1 MTNMTKEQRENV
13 MIQGRKMMDN
23 LSEGKSARDVMAQ
36 IYVDNLDDKTM
47 NQGYLFITLK
57 CKVID
62 YCHCL
67 GDFYIFIISNI
78 FY

>member
-36 IYVDNLDDKTM
+36 IYVDNLDDKK
-47 NQGYLFITLK
+47 LFESLK
-57 CKVID
+57 NKVK
-62 YCHCL
+62 
-67 GDFYIFIISNI
+67 GDSVKETVTHSDPIPAQ
-78 FY
+78 